1 MQVADKI
8 HAHIVMFKSM
18 IMMVLGNDNEKSDN
32 KRIISIIR
40 IETIN
45 IIPITAR
52 EISKKSTTKKQNARI
67 KTRRKADRKVKKKKT

>member
-40 IETIN
+40 TETIN

-52 EISKKSTTKKQNARI
+52 EISKKKYDKKAKCKNKDQE
-67 KTRRKADRKVKKKKT
+67 KSG